1 MIKSKMSL
9 KQAVTN
15 AVDEIIVQLL
25 TQISTKYEIDIN
37 ELMIEWNNS
46 FVNMSNSDS
55 KKLTKEKSTPVKEQD
70 LSSQTNLSTL
80 KKSDLQ
86 TLCRENGLKCSGTKE
101 QLLRYLSE
109 KKIEGGVSTEKSVV
123 EKVSKNSQKEETP
136 VVKKLSSAIPIVSIR
151 RNRYGNHEHSET
163 TLVFDTKTKKAIG
176 KQNSDGTIEE
186 LTEEDIDICNQWK
199 FIYDIPVNLDKKTNL
214 TDVKIDELEDD
225 DVVESD
231 EEVTLEEELIDED
244 EEEYEEEYEEEMD
257 EYE

>member
-1 MIKSKMSL
+1 M
-9 KQAVTN
+9 N
-15 AVDEIIVQLL
+15 
-25 TQISTKYEIDIN
+25 
-37 ELMIEWNNS
+37 
-46 FVNMSNSDS
+46 
-55 KKLTKEKSTPVKEQD
+55 
-70 LSSQTNLSTL
+70 
-80 KKSDLQ
+80 
-86 TLCRENGLKCSGTKE
+86 
-101 QLLRYLSE
+101 
-109 KKIEGGVSTEKSVV
+109 
-123 EKVSKNSQKEETP
+123 SKNSQKEETP